1 MREREVEFCRWVG
14 GERSWDEARSS
25 GDQVLVVKREIG
37 GTRGRDGGSGNR
49 LGILEKEWWLR
60 AREEQEE
67 KLRIG
72 GERKTR

>member
-14 GERSWDEARSS
+14 GERSRDEGRRL
-25 GDQVLVVKREIG
+25 GDQLLVVKREIG
-37 GTRGRDGGSGNR
+37 GTRGRDGGSGRR

-67 KLRIG
+67 KSGMG
-72 GERKTR
+72 GEKKTG